1 MAALL
6 VLIVFGVQTVLS
18 VPLGIIDLVFE
29 QVLHR
34 PPPQLEREPLL
45 IGGINIV
52 ALGAGIAFGLYLN
65 RLSFR
70 RAFPVGG
77 IPLRQAGAA
86 AITVLGMAILLS
98 EVDNVFRA
106 LCPPPMWLLNMLE
119 DSLFAHDKILAR
131 ALLLVVIAPISEEL
145 LFRGIILRGL
155 LSRYRPAA
163 AVVLTALLFAILHA
177 NPWQFFSALFLG
189 IVFGWF
195 YLRTGSIALCI
206 LAHAMANGL
215 NMLSTM
221 IPLDIPGLTGTPD
234 NSVVVFQPWWLD
246 LCGLG
251 MLMAGVW
258 AFYRATPQVREQPL
272 VPPPIPPEIIDPS
285 AKTGV

>member
-1 MAALL
+1 
-6 VLIVFGVQTVLS
+6 
-18 VPLGIIDLVFE
+18 
-29 QVLHR
+29 
-34 PPPQLEREPLL
+34 
-45 IGGINIV
+45 
-52 ALGAGIAFGLYLN
+52 
-65 RLSFR
+65 
-70 RAFPVGG
+70 
-77 IPLRQAGAA
+77 
-86 AITVLGMAILLS
+86 
-98 EVDNVFRA
+98 
-106 LCPPPMWLLNMLE
+106 MWLLNMLQ
-119 DSLFAHDKILAR
+119 DLLFAHDKILER
-131 ALLLVVIAPISEEL
+131 ALLLVVIAPVSEEL

-215 NMLSTM
+215 NLLSTM
-221 IPLDIPGLTGTPD
+221 IPLDIPGFTGTPD
-234 NSVVVFQPWWLD
+234 NSVMVFQPWWLD

-258 AFYRATPQVREQPL
+258 AFYRATPQVREQPV
-272 VPPPIPPEIIDPS
+272 VPPPIPADQV
-285 AKTGV
+285 AKTETGTPRVVKDD